1 MCVLT
6 HSFEWAC
13 VIQARVAET
22 ASKHT
27 AAVDASAA
35 GKQSLV
41 DLQTQLTDKTAEAE
55 RLKKTVATQSRLL
68 AENKKEKER
77 VRVTGEA
84 GSGSLAKPALFVN
97 TATACTRGRLVS
109 FRLKLTTAF
118 SEAHGAYCDGCPC
131 THTLVCEVRSPHR
144 GWLAAGLMVSHQ
156 AAVFEA

>member
-1 MCVLT
+1 MLT

-77 VRVTGEA
+77 VRVTGEM
-84 GSGSLAKPALFVN
+84 GSGSLAKPALHVN
-97 TATACTRGRLVS
+97 TATACTCGCVVSLQAETYNGFQRGARCVL
-109 FRLKLTTAF
+109 
-118 SEAHGAYCDGCPC
+118 
-131 THTLVCEVRSPHR
+131 
-144 GWLAAGLMVSHQ
+144 
-156 AAVFEA
+156 